1 VKRIR
6 FAGRL
11 TLAAV
16 GLAFVALV
24 GLQFAN
30 IVARNVAVAHEVS
43 VSRAELAALRAKER
57 RQLRTIAR
65 LNDPRGAIPEIHDK
79 LRLVGP
85 HEELIF
91 IEGLPSPTPEPESG
105 F

>member
-6 FAGRL
+6 IAGRL

-43 VSRAELAALRAKER
+43 VSRAELASLRAKER
-57 RQLRTIAR
+57 RQLRTIASM
-65 LNDPRGAIPEIHDK
+65 K
-79 LRLVGP
+79 
-85 HEELIF
+85 
-91 IEGLPSPTPEPESG
+91 S
-105 F
+105 